1 MRCELELQKG
11 DFHYT
16 SNGRHRVPDPLPQK
30 AEGKGLPWQIGS
42 DQLAF

>member
-30 AEGKGLPWQIGS
+30 AEGKGSGQAPMADW
-42 DQLAF
+42 F